1 MKRKPLISVV
11 IIGFNTRV
19 SLKELLMSIENQSY
33 GPLEIIYIDDGS
45 SDGSYEE
52 YSLFKSRFIKR
63 GEELKK
69 NKGRV
74 FATQRGINMASGEW
88 LFFIRSNEI
97 LEKTT
102 LSQYLTLMERHSS
115 VAYAGSV
122 RYECKDRAFASY
134 LNNAS
139 RGVKKYQ
146 PGAIIKYKYLL
157 FNNSLIHS
165 SVFEFIQLNQELSKY
180 GGEEL
185 DFSYKLNRLFP
196 KKISA
201 CPGAVVL
208 RKNYPSLKEH
218 CCRLYEFG
226 NHNLKKLGPHLQG
239 AVIKQPCLLF
249 VNLNFLIKALYLFC
263 FAIYKI
269 NIKFLNYY
277 IIRVIMLCSI
287 LRGFYKGS

>member
-1 MKRKPLISVV
+1 MK
-11 IIGFNTRV
+11 
-19 SLKELLMSIENQSY
+19 
-33 GPLEIIYIDDGS
+33 
-45 SDGSYEE
+45 
-52 YSLFKSRFIKR
+52 
-63 GEELKK
+63 LKK

-74 FATQRGINMASGEW
+74 FATQRGIDMASGEW

-97 LEKTT
+97 LPKTT
-102 LSQYLTLMERHSS
+102 LAQYLALIEGDSS
-115 VAYAGSV
+115 VAYAGPV
-122 RYECKDRAFASY
+122 HYECKDRAFACY
-134 LNNAS
+134 LNNVS

-146 PGAIIKYKYLL
+146 SGEIIKYKYLL

-185 DFSYKLNRLFP
+185 DFSYKLNKLFP

-201 CPGAVVL
+201 CPEAVVL

-226 NHNLKKLGPHLQG
+226 NHNLKKLEPHLQR
-239 AVIKQPCLLF
+239 AVIKQPFLLF
-249 VNLNFLIKALYLFC
+249 INLNFLIKALYLFC